1 MDYHQL
7 TKSQFEEIMDELLGK
22 PVWLEVRTDTVS
34 KHTFYDGFKFL
45 SFVNGKYQFGNLE
58 YNEEREYENLMIN
71 KLDVLD
77 IHRNPIAPSMGAE
90 QVILSMVDFTEIF
103 VEYNY

>member
-1 MDYHQL
+1 MDYNQL

-34 KHTFYDGFKFL
+34 KHTFYENFEFL

-71 KLDVLD
+71 QLDVLD

>member
-1 MDYHQL
+1 MDYNQL
-7 TKSQFEEIMDELLGK
+7 TKLQFEEIMDELLGET
-22 PVWLEVRTDTVS
+22 VWLEVRTDTVS
-34 KHTFYDGFKFL
+34 KHTFYENFEFL
-45 SFVNGKYQFGNLE
+45 NFVNGKYQFGFLE

-90 QVILSMVDFTEIF
+90 QVILSMCCGTEIF